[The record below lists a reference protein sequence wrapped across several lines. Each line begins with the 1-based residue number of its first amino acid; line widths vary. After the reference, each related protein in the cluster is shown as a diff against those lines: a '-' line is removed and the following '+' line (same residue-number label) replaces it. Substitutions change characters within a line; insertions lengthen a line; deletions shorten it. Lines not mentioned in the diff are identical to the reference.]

1 MISFLRTLAFIYLIL
16 GVFFLQIFIQ
26 LFFLLIYNVVVV
38 ETRLQFDPSISVYFF
53 RDFLCFTIETKYALG
68 SNGCCDVMSLSENH
82 LIPTSLI
89 TSFDFFGFSFS
100 VEYIQH
106 FSKSHPIR
114 SDYPPSCIIQKIV
127 NFSLR
132 PNFTHQI
139 LTAHQKIPSRDFF
152 SLFFHL
158 SLFLSFHPCGIL
170 RYS

>member
-26 LFFLLIYNVVVV
+26 LFFLLIYHVVVVV
-38 ETRLQFDPSISVYFF
+38 ETRLQFDPSISVLFF

-68 SNGCCDVMSLSENH
+68 SNGCCDMMSLSENH

-89 TSFDFFGFSFS
+89 TSFDFFWVQFFCRA
-100 VEYIQH
+100 YIQH

-139 LTAHQKIPSRDFF
+139 LTAH
-152 SLFFHL
+152 
-158 SLFLSFHPCGIL
+158 
-170 RYS
+170 